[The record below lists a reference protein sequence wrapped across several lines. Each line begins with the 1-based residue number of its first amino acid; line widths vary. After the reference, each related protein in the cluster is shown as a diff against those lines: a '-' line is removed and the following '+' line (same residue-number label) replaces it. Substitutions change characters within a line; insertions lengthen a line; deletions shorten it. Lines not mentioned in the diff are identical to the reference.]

1 MFTWEFIAV
10 GEHPFYALARKLQN
24 LTDVCETLWK
34 APLGEKYQCFFPRN
48 LDAFIVIAIK

>member
-34 APLGEKYQCFFPRN
+34 APLGEKYQCFSPRN